1 MTDESGESL
10 VKLITGQAN
19 LKTLDLTNN
28 RLGCKTA
35 KELANYFKSSSLTKG
50 HLQVF
55 NFSLNSLRDKGCAS
69 LCEALS
75 SNTTLHTL
83 DISSNFLSKSCKD
96 SLKLM
101 ISKSPGLKNL
111 NISCNPLGVDG
122 GIKILEGIRSNPKI
136 MRVDIRL
143 TGCSRDT
150 DLAIQEALKK
160 NRYASGK
167 RAPSLSTTSRN
178 SSPSGSTT
186 QPPTTP
192 CMSTKKYPFPKI

>member
-1 MTDESGESL
+1 MDDDKFYSVFDGLKNVNSLEHINFQNNLMTDESAESL

-35 KELANYFKSSSLTKG
+35 KEPANYFKSSSLTTKG
-50 HLQVF
+50 HQLRVF

-75 SNTTLHTL
+75 NNTTLHTL

-111 NISCNPLGVDG
+111 N
-122 GIKILEGIRSNPKI
+122 
-136 MRVDIRL
+136 
-143 TGCSRDT
+143 
-150 DLAIQEALKK
+150 
-160 NRYASGK
+160 
-167 RAPSLSTTSRN
+167 
-178 SSPSGSTT
+178 
-186 QPPTTP
+186 
-192 CMSTKKYPFPKI
+192 